1 MRAAPREIAPAQAC
15 RIAPSRC
22 RAPRAFA
29 CRGLVRVMHHVES
42 LSRAS
47 RATVR
52 SALALV
58 LDAYAAKNIFENFFK
73 NS

>member
-1 MRAAPREIAPAQAC
+1 
-15 RIAPSRC
+15 
-22 RAPRAFA
+22 
-29 CRGLVRVMHHVES
+29 VRVMHHVES